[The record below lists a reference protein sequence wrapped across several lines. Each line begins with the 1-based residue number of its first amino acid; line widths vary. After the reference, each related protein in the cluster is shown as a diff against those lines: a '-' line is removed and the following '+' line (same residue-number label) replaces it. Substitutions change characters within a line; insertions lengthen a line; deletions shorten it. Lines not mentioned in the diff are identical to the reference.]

1 MTGKRICR
9 MIGKRKGS
17 ICVITVQY
25 EDGEVVQ
32 YTFDRSEAA

>member
-32 YTFDRSEAA
+32 YTFDRSEAS